1 MSNIKIIASG
11 SYIPS
16 IKVTNEEL
24 EEKYNVEN
32 GYIIK
37 MTGIKQRFYAKEDV
51 EELAIKC
58 AKNTLNNLQEK
69 IDLIIVASTTQAEQM
84 PSVSYKIQKY
94 FNIEDCMCMDILA
107 GCAGFIN
114 AFDIAKMYIDSN
126 KVNTALVIGVEKL
139 SHYIDKNDI
148 NTEILL
154 ADGAGAVVIKKCDDT
169 KLYDSY
175 IRSNGQEGEILTTSN
190 SLNSKIYMNGKE
202 VYKYAVKETVKN
214 VKKLLEENNINIDD
228 IKYIIPHQSNMR
240 ILTSMS
246 KKLEIEPRKMYSNV
260 ENIGN
265 TFCASIP
272 IALDEILKSNKLQEN
287 DKIILLG
294 YGGGL
299 NTGSILLEI

>member
-24 EEKYNVEN
+24 EKKYNVEN
-32 GYIIK
+32 GYIIR
-37 MTGIKQRFYAKEDV
+37 MTGIKQRFYAEEDI

-58 AKNTLNNLQEK
+58 TKNTLKNLQEK

-94 FNIEDCMCMDILA
+94 FDIEECMCMDILA

-114 AFDIAKMYIDSN
+114 ALDIAKLYIDAN

-154 ADGAGAVVIKKCDDT
+154 ADGAGAVVIKKCDT
-169 KLYDSY
+169 PKLYDSY

-214 VKKLLEENNINIDD
+214 VKKLLENNNIDIND

-240 ILTSMS
+240 ILTSMA
-246 KKLEIEPRKMYSNV
+246 KKLEIEPGKMYSNV

-272 IALDEILKSNKLQEN
+272 IALDEILKPNKLKEN

-299 NTGSILLEI
+299 NTGSILIEI